1 MRKTA
6 SNQCAWNGQQQATAA
21 LAAMENLTS
30 QEGIQTAAIAPLE
43 GHLIASSVAY
53 SSPTLSTPDR
63 RAVPLRAV
71 VLLAAAVHAPLLL
84 LELPVRSYDA
94 NLHMFFASHYAH
106 HWFNPWNE
114 KWFTGFSQTT
124 YPPLEHYWIA
134 LFSYFMSL
142 VAAYMLVQLIA
153 ILLLPVGM
161 YRFARIWVDERSASY
176 AAIGSVFL
184 GSLAFLVYQSG
195 QLPTTL
201 AAALYLNALPYFY
214 EWMTQ
219 SRWRALLKGAVLCVA
234 TAAAHHVT
242 LLFGAVLFA
251 LPVLCLALLDRK
263 REGNDSAAASVISR
277 SIIFMMV
284 AAPGV
289 VLTLLPY
296 LIEMYRHPI
305 KQIPIP
311 HASRANFLA
320 DPAAGFNFFIIP
332 FGALLLALPYIF
344 AKGSTNRRLLPL
356 FAGFWLTFMLALGGT
371 TPLPRWL
378 FGRVWEILTY
388 ERFTFWATLMALPIT
403 GLLVNWMIE
412 RFNSRGA
419 IAAWL
424 FAVASFGCAVGWT
437 VWHPISVDAFNI
449 TPIVNFMNR
458 DNHNQFRYMTLGF
471 GNLFSKVSTYADAS
485 SVDGEYN
492 AARLLPEM
500 NQYGSA
506 QLTNSKFFGTAGM
519 ESLRAM
525 LKHANKYGLKYIF
538 VRDKYY
544 EPLLAFAGWRKTE
557 IYDDGLVSLWSKDD
571 VGPAHKMEY
580 GDVPPPWQGI
590 MWGTLPIGSSVLA
603 IVLLLALPEK
613 RRRAE
618 TIDFPASSKET
629 VYAREAK

>member
-1 MRKTA
+1 
-6 SNQCAWNGQQQATAA
+6 
-21 LAAMENLTS
+21 LT
-30 QEGIQTAAIAPLE
+30 
-43 GHLIASSVAY
+43 ASSVAY
-53 SSPTLSTPDR
+53 TNSTSDTPAM
-63 RAVPLRAV
+63 RAVPLRAI
-71 VLLAAAVHAPLLL
+71 VLLAAAIHAPLLL

-153 ILLLPVGM
+153 ILLLPVGL

-176 AAIGSVFL
+176 AAIGSVLL
-184 GSLAFLVYQSG
+184 GSLALLVYQAG

-214 EWMTQ
+214 EWMTA
-219 SRWRALLKGAVLCVA
+219 SRWRSLIKGAVLCVA

-242 LLFGAVLFA
+242 LVFGAVLFA
-251 LPVLCLALLDRK
+251 FPVLWLALLDRD
-263 REGNDSAAASVISR
+263 REENGSVAMVLSR
-277 SIIFMMV
+277 SIIFLM
-284 AAPGV
+284 AAGTGV
-289 VLTLLPY
+289 VITLLPY
-296 LIEMYRHPI
+296 FIELYRFPI
-305 KQIPIP
+305 KQMPIP
-311 HASRANFLA
+311 HASRDNFLWN
-320 DPAAGFNFFIIP
+320 PISGVNFFIIP

-344 AKGSTNRRLLPL
+344 AKGATTRRLLPL
-356 FAGFWLTFMLALGGT
+356 FAGFWLTFVLAMGGT

-378 FGRVWEILTY
+378 MGHVWQILTY
-388 ERFTFWATLMALPIT
+388 ERFTFWATLMALPIA
-403 GLLVNWMIE
+403 GLLVSWMID
-412 RFNSRGA
+412 RFHTKGMV
-419 IAAWL
+419 AAWL
-424 FAVASFGCAVGWT
+424 LGVASFGCAVGWT
-437 VWHPISVDAFNI
+437 VWHPISVDAFNVD
-449 TPIVNFMNR
+449 PIVDFLNR
-458 DNHNQFRYMTLGF
+458 DNHDQFRYMTLGF
-471 GNLFSKVSTYADAS
+471 GNLFSKVATYANAS

-538 VRDKYY
+538 VRDQYY

-571 VGPAHKMEY
+571 VPPAHKMDY
-580 GDVPPPWQGI
+580 GDAPPPWQGL
-590 MWGTLPIGSSVLA
+590 MWGTLPIGSSILA
-603 IVLLLALPEK
+603 IVLLLVLPEK

-618 TIDFPASSKET
+618 TIDFPAGNKET
-629 VYAREAK
+629 YYAREAN